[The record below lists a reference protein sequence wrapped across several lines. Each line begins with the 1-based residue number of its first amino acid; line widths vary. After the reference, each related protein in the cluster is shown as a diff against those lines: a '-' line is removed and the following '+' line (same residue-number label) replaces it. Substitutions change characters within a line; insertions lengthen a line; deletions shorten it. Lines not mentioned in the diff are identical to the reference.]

1 MVQERWIKLDRSG
14 CRKRNSTIIE
24 LSDHGR
30 YRRRDGSIGV
40 LNLRH
45 QIVLKGKTVLVSHII
60 ADNFLI
66 TVKRTD
72 QVDIDHITHT
82 PNGMNVQDVRNLRY
96 CTHKENMNFEEGKEK
111 RSKSLVKFNEAHRDS
126 LSPHWTNTPSL
137 RTIYNRARKAY
148 KRGEVSYDE
157 MKKAR
162 IAYKEEKRAR
172 NLNIA

>member
-1 MVQERWIKLDRSG
+1 MDQERWIKLDRSG

-30 YRRRDGSIGV
+30 YRRMDGSISV

-45 QIVLKGKTVLVSHII
+45 QIRLEDKVVLVSHIL

-66 TVKRTD
+66 TVKRPE
-72 QVDIDHITHT
+72 QVDIDHITHI
-82 PNGMNVQDVRNLRY
+82 PDGINVQDVRNLRY

-111 RSKSLVKFNEAHRDS
+111 RSKSLAKFYEANRGS
-126 LSPHWTNTPSL
+126 LNPHWTDTPSL
-137 RTIYNRARKAY
+137 STIYNRARKAY
-148 KRGEVSYDE
+148 KRGEASYDE

-162 IAYKEEKRAR
+162 MAYKEEKRAR

>member
-1 MVQERWIKLDRSG
+1 MDQEKWIKLDRSM
-14 CRKRNSTIIE
+14 CRRCKDTIIE

-30 YRRRDGSIGV
+30 YRRIDGSIGV

-45 QIVLKGKTVLVSHII
+45 QIRLGDRTVLASHII

-66 TVKRTD
+66 TVKRPD

-82 PNGMNVQDVRNLRY
+82 PNGINVQDIRNLRY
-96 CTHKENMNFEEGKEK
+96 CTHKENMNFEERKDK
-111 RSKSLVKFNEAHRDS
+111 LSKSLVKFNEAHRDG

-137 RTIYNRARKAY
+137 RTIYNRAWKAY
-148 KRGEVSYDE
+148 KRGKVSYDE

-162 IAYKEEKRAR
+162 TAYKEEKRAR
-172 NLNIA
+172 KLNIA